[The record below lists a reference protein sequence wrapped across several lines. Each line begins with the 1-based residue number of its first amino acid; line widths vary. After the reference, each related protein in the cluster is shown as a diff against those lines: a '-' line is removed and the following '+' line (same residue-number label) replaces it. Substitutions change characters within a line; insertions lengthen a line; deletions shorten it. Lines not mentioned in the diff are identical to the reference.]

1 MIDLHTHSLLSD
13 GVLLPCELARRAEAK
28 GYKVIGIT
36 DHVDL
41 SNLEFI
47 ISNVLRACKDI
58 NKNWKIKAIPGVELT
73 HMPLESIKDAVRLAR
88 SKGIKLVLVHGETIC
103 EPVLKGTNKAAI
115 LSEPDILAHPGLILL
130 EDAMLAA
137 KKGVHL
143 EISGRSGHSLTNG
156 HVVGMARQAGA
167 KLVINSDAHKPEDLL
182 TKAFAKEVLAGSG
195 LSQKEAQAVLRNS
208 QHLACSLLGI
218 KKL

>member
-36 DHVDL
+36 DHADL

-47 ISNVLRACKDI
+47 ISSVLRACKDI

-156 HVVGMARQAGA
+156 HVVGMAREAGA
-167 KLVINSDAHKPEDLL
+167 KLVINSDTHQPGDLL

-195 LSQKEAQAVLRNS
+195 LSQKEAKGVLRNS
-208 QHLACSLLGI
+208 QELASSLLGI

>member
-28 GYKVIGIT
+28 GYKAIGIT
-36 DHVDL
+36 DHADA

-47 ISNVLRACKDI
+47 ISSVLKACKDI

-73 HMPLESIKDAVRLAR
+73 HMPLSSIKDAVKLAR
-88 SKGIKLVLVHGETIC
+88 SKGIKLVLVHGETIY

-115 LSEPDILAHPGLILL
+115 LSEPDILAHPGLISL

-137 KKGVHL
+137 KKRVHL
-143 EISGRSGHSLTNG
+143 EISGRVGHSLTNG
-156 HVVGMARQAGA
+156 HVAAMARQTGA
-167 KLVINSDAHKPEDLL
+167 NLVINSDAHAPGDLL
-182 TKAFAKEVLAGSG
+182 TKGFAKEILAGAG
-195 LSQKEAQAVLRNS
+195 LNQKEAQAVLRNS
-208 QHLACSLLGI
+208 QELACRLLGV